1 MHDIFPNKTVSTL
14 IVFLILLN
22 IFSWVAYTSRGSELK
37 NARNVAANIAQS
49 RNILA
54 FQKLFV
60 DEVLKSDGAVDYD
73 TRRELEQ
80 AVGKTNDDAVIAAWN
95 AFLLAKTETEGQAKV
110 KDLLSTMV
118 DKAYI
123 EE

>member
-60 DEVLKSDGAVDYD
+60 DKILKSDGVVDYD

-110 KDLLSTMV
+110 KDLLSTMA